1 MENIDHN
8 DICYKKAAKRVK
20 KLKNFYT
27 FFFIYIAVN
36 IFILFLNYKG
46 LKPGET
52 IWRIKYFLVP
62 LFWGIGLIIY
72 GMSVFLPNFFLGT
85 KWEDKKIKE
94 LMNK

>member
-8 DICYKKAAKRVK
+8 DIRYKKAAKRVK
-20 KLKNFYT
+20 KLKNFYM

-46 LKPGET
+46 LQPGET
-52 IWRIKYFLVP
+52 IWKVKYFLVP

-72 GMSVFLPNFFLGT
+72 GMSIFLPNFFLGR
-85 KWEDKKIKE
+85 KWEDKKMKE
-94 LMNK
+94 LMKK